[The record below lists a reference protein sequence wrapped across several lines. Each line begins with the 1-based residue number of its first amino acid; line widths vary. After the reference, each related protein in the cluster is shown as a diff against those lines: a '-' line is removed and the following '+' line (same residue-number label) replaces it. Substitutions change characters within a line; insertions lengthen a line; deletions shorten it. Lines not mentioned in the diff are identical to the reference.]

1 MQENSVCKNCG
12 NDFTGKFCNQC
23 GEKIYNEK
31 DKQIKHLFNDAVHF
45 ISHFDGT
52 FLTSLK
58 TAITKPG
65 KISLDYCS
73 GIRKKYFKPVPFF
86 LLLVV
91 FYLLF
96 PRFQGLNMSAATYA
110 SPQYGFTW
118 LTIPLFKAKMKN
130 HHVDFA
136 EIAKRYDEKSPK
148 VSKIS
153 LLLLFIP
160 LTAGVIGL
168 LFINKRRPFFDHF
181 ILSTELLSFFIFL
194 DFLVVPFL
202 SFLVEKI
209 APQYN
214 PVFYDGS
221 WVDWMTQ
228 SIFGLFIIIA
238 FIRFYKEAQWISITK
253 GFTFFIIFFVGI
265 RFIYSLI
272 VFLLTMIFV

>member
-12 NDFTGKFCNQC
+12 NYFTGKFCNQC

-31 DKQIKHLFNDAVHF
+31 DKLIKHLFNDAVHF

-58 TAITKPG
+58 TAVTRPG
-65 KISLDYCS
+65 RISLDYCS

-96 PRFQGLNMSAATYA
+96 PRFQGLNMKAGTYA
-110 SPQYGFTW
+110 SPQYNFTW
-118 LTIPLFKAKMKN
+118 LTVPVFKAKIKN
-130 HHVDFA
+130 DQVGYT

-153 LLLLFIP
+153 LLLFIP
-160 LTAGVIGL
+160 LTASVIAL
-168 LFINKRRPFFDHF
+168 LFINRQKPFYDHF
-181 ILSTELLSFFIFL
+181 ILSAELISFYIFL
-194 DFLVVPFL
+194 DFLVLPFL

-214 PVFYDGS
+214 PIFYDGS
-221 WVDWMTQ
+221 WVDWVSQ
-228 SIFGLFIIIA
+228 AIFGLFIIIA
-238 FIRFYKEAQWISITK
+238 FRRFYKEAHWISITK
-253 GFTFFIIFFVGI
+253 GVLFFIIFFIGVKY
-265 RFIYSLI
+265 IYSII

>member
-1 MQENSVCKNCG
+1 MQENSVCKNCS
-12 NDFTGKFCNQC
+12 NHFTGKFCNQC

-31 DKQIKHLFNDAVHF
+31 DKLIKHLFNDAVHF

-96 PRFQGLNMSAATYA
+96 PRFQGLNMSAGTYA

-118 LTIPLFKAKMKN
+118 LTIPMFKAKMKN

-148 VSKIS
+148 VAKIS
-153 LLLLFIP
+153 LLLFIP
-160 LTAGVIGL
+160 LTSGVIGL

-194 DFLVVPFL
+194 DFLVLPFL

-238 FIRFYKEAQWISITK
+238 FRRFYKEAQWISITK

-265 RFIYSLI
+265 RYIYSLI